1 MTHGF
6 RDEAKFALRKI
17 LGPTLKDRSGA
28 AHVFDIFFAGLD
40 RRERI
45 EIDGIGVIPAEI
57 LLVDRL
63 HIMPD
68 MAVVAARVPGAIE
81 ARRQSN
87 RLSDFGGREP
97 MIHQADGL

>member
-1 MTHGF
+1 MAHGL

-17 LGPTLKDRSGA
+17 LGRTLKDRIGA
-28 AHVFDIFFAGLD
+28 AHVFDIFFSGLD

-68 MAVVAARVPGAIE
+68 MAVVAARVPGAVE
-81 ARRQSN
+81 ARRQPD
-87 RLSDFGGREP
+87 RLGNLGWRGTA
-97 MIHQADGL
+97 I